1 MPSSTF
7 RKVGAA
13 APPGYFA
20 WEAAGLR
27 WLAST
32 TDGSG
37 GAAVVH
43 VVRVG
48 DDYLDLARLPDLG
61 PTQAMAEAFGADLAA
76 THAKG
81 GAAYGAPPDGWRG
94 DGWLGPMS
102 ELLPLALRPVET
114 WGELWA
120 HQRIVP
126 MLEEGRRRGIYDATD
141 TMLFERV
148 AARVAT
154 GELDTGEPPARLHGD
169 LWSGNILW
177 GSDGAVLIDPAA
189 HGGHRETDLA
199 MLSLMGAPHLST
211 ILAAYDEAAPLVAGW
226 QERQSLHEL
235 HPLMLH
241 AVVFGGRYVER
252 SRAVARRWA

>member
-1 MPSSTF
+1 
-7 RKVGAA
+7 
-13 APPGYFA
+13 
-20 WEAAGLR
+20 
-27 WLAST
+27 
-32 TDGSG
+32 
-37 GAAVVH
+37 
-43 VVRVG
+43 
-48 DDYLDLARLPDLG
+48 
-61 PTQAMAEAFGADLAA
+61 
-76 THAKG
+76 
-81 GAAYGAPPDGWRG
+81 
-94 DGWLGPMS
+94 
-102 ELLPLALRPVET
+102 
-114 WGELWA
+114 
-120 HQRIVP
+120 

-141 TMLFERV
+141 PTLFERV

-169 LWSGNILW
+169 LWGGNIMW

-199 MLSLMGAPHLST
+199 MLSLMGAPRLST

-241 AVVFGGRYVER
+241 AVVFGGSYVER